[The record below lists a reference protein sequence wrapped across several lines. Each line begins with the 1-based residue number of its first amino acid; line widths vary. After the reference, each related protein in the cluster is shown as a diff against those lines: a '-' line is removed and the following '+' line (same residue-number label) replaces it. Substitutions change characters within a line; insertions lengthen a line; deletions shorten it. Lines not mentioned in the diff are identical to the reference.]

1 MHEAKYAL
9 LAANVRDDQGHDVA
23 WIRDDTLVSRGAL
36 KIGVVGVATVAT
48 PSTTRASNVT
58 GLRFVDPVPVV
69 DSLTRDLRRR
79 GADYVVVVA
88 HAGAFCDRDG
98 ATACNGE
105 IIDFA
110 RALRQPVDAIVSG
123 HTHSLVD
130 ATIAGIPVIQ
140 SRSSGTAFGVT
151 DLGPGLSTHH
161 VYDVLP
167 DSLGADSATAAL
179 VKAAVARVAPI
190 VDRPVATIAS
200 DLVRSGTEYPLGNL
214 IADAMRV
221 EGKGDVAVMNNGGI
235 RANLRAGPAT
245 YGSLFEIQPFGNVLY
260 RLTVTGSALREYL
273 EKLVDK
279 RQNVHVSGVTVTYD
293 STATPGS
300 RIISAKLANG
310 AAIRPDGRYT
320 VVLNDFL
327 ATGGDGLG
335 LETGALNSEIL
346 PIVDLDAFVDY
357 LKALPQPVRAPV
369 GRRLVAT
376 GPAR

>member
-1 MHEAKYAL
+1 
-9 LAANVRDDQGHDVA
+9 
-23 WIRDDTLVSRGAL
+23 
-36 KIGVVGVATVAT
+36 
-48 PSTTRASNVT
+48 
-58 GLRFVDPVPVV
+58 VPVV
-69 DSLTRDLRRR
+69 DSLTRTLRAR

-110 RALRQPVDAIVSG
+110 RALHEPVDAIVSG

-151 DLGPGLSTHH
+151 DLGPGISVHH

-167 DSLGADSATAAL
+167 DTLTADSATAAL
-179 VKAAVARVAPI
+179 VQTAVARVAPL
-190 VDRPVATIAS
+190 VNRPVATIAT
-200 DLVRSGTEYPLGNL
+200 DLVRTGSEYPLGNL

-245 YGSLFEIQPFGNVLY
+245 YGALFEIQPFANVLY
-260 RLTVTGSALREYL
+260 RITVTGSALEDYL
-273 EKLVDK
+273 EKLVA
-279 RQNVHVSGVTVTYD
+279 RRPNVHVSGVVITYD
-293 STATPGS
+293 STAAAGR
-300 RIISAKLANG
+300 RIVSARLSNG
-310 AAIRPDGRYT
+310 ATIRPDAQYAL
-320 VVLNDFL
+320 VLNDFL

-335 LETGALNSEIL
+335 LAAGAVHSEIL

-357 LKALPQPVRAPV
+357 LRSLPQPVRAPTEH
-369 GRRLVAT
+369 RLIAT
-376 GPAR
+376 GAAR